1 MDSRIDFV
9 EATIDFRFQ
18 DGFRSKFLELGEP
31 VDVLEL
37 WYRNAQVFVEML
49 RVYAL
54 PQEVRSDLLTLIET
68 IRIHAQTLY
77 PPVKGIEDL
86 LFETSSYQFPKDIES
101 CKAQVFRL
109 FSRRKARTSLV
120 RRKIEV

>member
-101 CKAQVFRL
+101 CKAQVI
-109 FSRRKARTSLV
+109 SLV
-120 RRKIEV
+120 LAQEGANLSGEAKN

>member
-18 DGFRSKFLELGEP
+18 DGFRSKYLELGKP
-31 VDVLEL
+31 VDDLEL

-49 RVYAL
+49 RVHAF
-54 PQEVRSDLLTLIET
+54 PQEVRIDLLTLIET

-77 PPVKGIEDL
+77 PPVEGVEDL
-86 LFETSSYQFPKDIES
+86 LFDTSSYKLPKEVES
-101 CKAQVFRL
+101 CKAQVI
-109 FSRRKARTSLV
+109 SLV
-120 RRKIEV
+120 LAQEGASISGKAKN